1 MAARTAVVTASGGKG
16 IALVMKVLVLTSEPI
31 TAEQL
36 RSALEADI
44 DPEDA
49 EVMVVAPA
57 LAESAMKFWMSDA
70 DDAIGRAEQVRRESI
85 ERLGEEGVS
94 ATGDTGEA
102 DPYTAI
108 EDALKTFDA
117 DRIVLF
123 AHEPGDQRYREDLD
137 DRELT
142 ERFGLPVDRAVV

>member
-1 MAARTAVVTASGGKG
+1 
-16 IALVMKVLVLTSEPI
+16 MKVLVLTSEPV
-31 TAEQL
+31 TAGQL
-36 RSALEADI
+36 RDALGTG
-44 DPEDA
+44 EDLSST

-57 LAESAMKFWMSDA
+57 LADSAMKFWMSDA
-70 DDAIGRAEQVRRESI
+70 DDAIARAEEVRQQSV
-85 ERLGEEGVS
+85 ERLGQEGVS

-123 AHEPGDQRYREDLD
+123 THGGERQRYREDLD
-137 DRELT
+137 EREIG
-142 ERFGLPVDRAVV
+142 ERFGRPVDHASV